1 MNNEN
6 NDNSVTA
13 PSWRIFKIGLQWQAL
28 TINYC
33 RNGSCSGEP
42 YRDPTTVKLLPK
54 STTCRVETL
63 HPLRGRNGWRPP
75 RFVQVTGWVDDPGGS
90 LASIFYVVLRSVN
103 RVPTSTSKT
112 AYLSSKPFSDEF
124 SRCTAASSLVEAVCL
139 EPCWNSSAV
148 SSTIFTKGLFRKNRL
163 PFSVP
168 IRLNRFRATI
178 PRYVIR
184 IICSWSATGGCVTA
198 LSQLQLRLVDE
209 IDANRFWKRLGWEN
223 LMV

>member
-90 LASIFYVVLRSVN
+90 LASIFLRGSPFCEPRSNVSVEDGL
-103 RVPTSTSKT
+103 PQ
-112 AYLSSKPFSDEF
+112 L
-124 SRCTAASSLVEAVCL
+124 EAVQWRVQQVYGGIVAGWSCL
-139 EPCWNSSAV
+139 PGAV
-148 SSTIFTKGLFRKNRL
+148 LKFIRCLLYNLHQGA
-163 PFSVP
+163 VP
-168 IRLNRFRATI
+168 
-178 PRYVIR
+178 
-184 IICSWSATGGCVTA
+184 
-198 LSQLQLRLVDE
+198 
-209 IDANRFWKRLGWEN
+209 
-223 LMV
+223 